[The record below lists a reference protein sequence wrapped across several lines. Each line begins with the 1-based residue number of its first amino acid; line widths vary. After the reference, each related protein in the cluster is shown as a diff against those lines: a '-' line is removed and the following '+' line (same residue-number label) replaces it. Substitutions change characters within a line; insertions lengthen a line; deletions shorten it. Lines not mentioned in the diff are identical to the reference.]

1 MARVAVET
9 YQDLSEAFGAEKARL
24 IVKAIEDIEDL
35 STKKDLLELKVDLI
49 KWNVGTMV
57 AMTGIFGLMLKL
69 FV

>member
-1 MARVAVET
+1 MARIAVET
-9 YQDLSEAFGAEKARL
+9 YHELSHAFGEEKARL

-35 STKKDLLELKVDLI
+35 ATKKDLLELKVDLI

-69 FV
+69 FG